1 MPVEPWF
8 VPLAYA
14 FILLGD
20 NFGHPCVSWSHVYNK
35 REMNEYPS
43 PRNNASI
50 VPRLMLARKF
60 WAYGKTIV
68 SYNDSGSRMSIIRTG
83 RGTQLSDSPHALMV
97 VLLNTHPTD
106 IEFVQL
112 DVGLWNVDTIWK
124 DVTQQTAGL
133 VEIINSNGSGVGTFG
148 VMSRTVSVYVNCND
162 PNYVE
167 VEQFWL

>member
-14 FILLGD
+14 FILFLD

-60 WAYGKTIV
+60 WAYGKTVV
-68 SYNDSGSRMSIIRTG
+68 SYNDSGSCMSIIRTG
-83 RGTQLSDSPHALMV
+83 RGTQLSDSPHALIATAATTWGHMYV
-97 VLLNTHPTD
+97 SALACCRPPSLCLPMTSSQSHPTTAEFLAVSNTHLS
-106 IEFVQL
+106 Q
-112 DVGLWNVDTIWK
+112 
-124 DVTQQTAGL
+124 
-133 VEIINSNGSGVGTFG
+133 S
-148 VMSRTVSVYVNCND
+148 
-162 PNYVE
+162 
-167 VEQFWL
+167 